1 MNAVLQFPTPPA
13 PAPIVPRPS
22 EPLRFQLI
30 ASSRSPATG
39 WMTFTTSLLA
49 HAGII
54 AAIVILPLLSEEIVP
69 PSPSVRAFLVAPP
82 SITPPAPPPPP
93 PAAVVA
99 AVRRAPI
106 PPRQAT
112 PPPETTFRAP
122 IEVPEVV
129 VPDEPVLD
137 VPSGDGVD
145 GGVEGGMAG
154 GVMGGVVG
162 GLLGGLPA
170 QPVLLRV
177 GGNIKPP
184 KLLHQVAPLYPEI
197 ARQARLVG
205 TVTVLAIVGT
215 NGRVREASVVKGI
228 PLLSEAALEAV
239 RQWRYQPQ
247 LLNGQPCEFEL
258 TVQVSFV
265 LASSAR

>member
-1 MNAVLQFPTPPA
+1 MNAVLQFRTPPA
-13 PAPIVPRPS
+13 AVPAPPTPV
-22 EPLRFQLI
+22 EPPRFQLM
-30 ASSRSPATG
+30 ASSRSPAAE

-49 HAGII
+49 HAGIV
-54 AAIVILPLLSEEIVP
+54 AAIVVLPLLSEEIVP
-69 PSPSVRAFLVAPP
+69 PSSSVRAFLVAPP

-93 PAAVVA
+93 PAAVSA

-112 PPPETTFRAP
+112 RPPDTLFRAP
-122 IEVPEVV
+122 IEVPEIV
-129 VPDEPVLD
+129 VPEEPVLD
-137 VPSGDGVD
+137 LSSGDGVE
-145 GGVEGGMAG
+145 GGVEGGVAG
-154 GVMGGVVG
+154 GVLGGVVG
-162 GLLGGLPA
+162 GLVSALPT
-170 QPVLLRV
+170 QPPVLLRV

-184 KLLHQVAPLYPEI
+184 KLLHQVAPVYPEI

-205 TVTVLAIVGT
+205 TITVVAIVGT
-215 NGRVREASVVKGI
+215 DGRVRASQVVKGI

-258 TVQVSFV
+258 TVNVSFV
-265 LASSAR
+265 LTAR